1 MPNVKPISFSAN
13 MARALLDGQKT
24 QTRRVLKPQ
33 PPKGEYGDD
42 YITRLNGPEWYE
54 PAVVGKDGEIV
65 PGKPIW
71 GVYDD
76 FGDFGAR
83 VPYMPGDL
91 LWVREPWRT
100 ETFKHDKIAP
110 AKLSGHEKIIYE
122 ADADWSL
129 NKSVGRLRPGMFMPR
144 WASRLTLE
152 VTAVKVERLQ
162 EISQEDARAEGV
174 ATEEWDD
181 WRENVTAI
189 AMPEGSYIE
198 TERDLFRDV
207 WNSIYGRTELCWDAN
222 PWVAAYTFTVHH
234 MNVDD
239 LLKRPEVLLED
250 ADCHDNSA
258 GSP

>member
-1 MPNVKPISFSAN
+1 
-13 MARALLDGQKT
+13 
-24 QTRRVLKPQ
+24 
-33 PPKGEYGDD
+33 
-42 YITRLNGPEWYE
+42 ITRLNGPEWYE

-65 PGKPIW
+65 PSKPIW

-100 ETFKHDKIAP
+100 ETFEHDKIAP

-122 ADADWSL
+122 ADADWRVA
-129 NKSVGRLRPGMFMPR
+129 KSIGRRAPVMFMPR
-144 WASRLTLE
+144 WASSVRLE
-152 VTAVKVERLQ
+152 VTAVRVLRLQ
-162 EISQEDARAEGV
+162 EIRQEDARAEGV

-198 TERDLFRDV
+198 NERDLFRDL
-207 WNSIYGRTELCWDAN
+207 WDGLYAKPKPIYSEGRIVSYVSYPWDGESRVETYRGLPHEIRPN
-222 PWVAAYTFTVHH
+222 PFVIATTFVVHQ

-239 LLKRPEVLLED
+239 FLAQRE
-250 ADCHDNSA
+250 AA
-258 GSP
+258 